1 MKTYFKEH
9 KVSILWFLIGILVIF
24 VTSIVQMAVQSSGGS
39 VAVSDL
45 RNATNTGTVTQSIR
59 YTDDTG
65 GYGTIES
72 ELEGEVVSGLLYV
85 PKTATEDN
93 PAPAVVLTHGYLNA
107 REHQMPNAIELARRG
122 YVVLTIDREGHGNYN
137 NTTNSSAL
145 MTTKGLY
152 DSAKYLYNL
161 PYVDKERVGMT
172 GHSMGGYSTAMS
184 LYQDSVGYTVSTGTT
199 TEGRPYNALGY
210 GIISA
215 GLIQGWSTFIYANS
229 DVDVGILK
237 ATDDEFFFNS
247 YDCNGNATI
256 SRQYLQSQAAAEFV
270 GVSWTAGTPINI
282 QNCGVYVNGELVDY
296 ELGVEISSP
305 FRAIYEADEIHPLN
319 HWSTA
324 STSNVI
330 DFFYAAFGTPSGHEA
345 IAGGNQ
351 IWLVK
356 EIFSFIGMLAL
367 LSLIIPGVSL
377 LLTIPFFKSLK
388 VRTKKVVRDDGLLA
402 IERTEVT
409 PQILEDEVRPLKK
422 WYEHLFVWIPAIF
435 LTLWGGFS
443 IRMWVTDLG
452 DRWFPNTQL
461 FPQDTTNWLAMWTMV
476 CGLMCAL
483 VLFCVWFI
491 RYVANVALVKKGKEP
506 IANDNPFKTASISS
520 FGNAVKTI
528 ILAVLVVFGFYLI
541 VFVNWQV
548 FVVDF
553 RLWTL
558 NFKVFNVP
566 EMLPTM
572 IRYMPFFLVY
582 YIISGIANQ
591 TYRFKNIP
599 EWATIAINAFFNVFG
614 IFLVIMIQYGTFKST
629 GVLWQSDMNLGYIV
643 VFPVVAVLIF
653 ATIISRL
660 LYKKTGNIWLGSL
673 INGMLFT
680 IMTVAGT
687 AASYAYVLG

>member
-1 MKTYFKEH
+1 MKKYYKEN
-9 KVSILWFLIGILVIF
+9 KVSILWFLIGLLVIL
-24 VTSIVQMAVQSSGGS
+24 VTSIVQTAVQSSGGS
-39 VAVSDL
+39 VLVSDL
-45 RNATNTGTVTQSIR
+45 RNATNTGTVSQTIQ
-59 YTDDTG
+59 YTDETG
-65 GYGTIES
+65 GYGTIET
-72 ELEGEVVSGLLYV
+72 ELEGEVVSGILYV
-85 PKTATEDN
+85 PKTASEEN
-93 PAPAVVLTHGYLNA
+93 PAPAIVLTHGYLNA
-107 REHQMPNAIELARRG
+107 REHQLPNAIELARRG
-122 YVVLTIDREGHGNYN
+122 FVVLTIDREGHGNYN
-137 NTTNSSAL
+137 NITNSNAL
-145 MTTKGLY
+145 MTTTGLY

-161 PYVDKERVGMT
+161 PYVDQTRVGMS
-172 GHSMGGYSTAMS
+172 GHSMGGYSTMMS
-184 LYQDSVGYTVSTGTT
+184 LYQDSLIYTVSTGTDSD
-199 TEGRPYNALGY
+199 GRTYNALGY
-210 GIISA
+210 GILSA
-215 GLIQGWSTFIYANS
+215 GLIQGWSTFVYANP

-247 YDCNGNATI
+247 QDADGNATI
-256 SRQYLQSQAAAEFV
+256 SRQYLQSQAAATFV
-270 GVSWTAGTPINI
+270 GVSWTAGTAINI
-282 QNCGVYVNGELVDY
+282 QNCTPYVNGEPVEY

-330 DFFYAAFGTPSGHEA
+330 DFFYAAFGTPSGHSA

-351 IWLVK
+351 IWVIK
-356 EIFSFIGMLAL
+356 EIASFIGMLAL
-367 LSLIIPGVSL
+367 LSLIIPGVGL
-377 LLTIPFFKSLK
+377 FLTIPFFKSLK
-388 VRTKKVVRDDGLLA
+388 VRTKKVIREDGVLA
-402 IERTEVT
+402 IERAEVT

-461 FPQDTTNWLAMWTMV
+461 FPQDTTNWLSMWTMV
-476 CGLMCAL
+476 CGIVCGL
-483 VLFCVWFI
+483 VLLAVYLI
-491 RYVANVALVKKGKEP
+491 RYGINVALVKKNKEP
-506 IANDNPFKTASISS
+506 IANDNPFKTATIFSL
-520 FGNAVKTI
+520 GNAIKTI
-528 ILAVLVVFGFYLI
+528 ILAALVVFGFYLI
-541 VFVNWQV
+541 VFLNWNI

-572 IRYMPFFLVY
+572 LRYLPFFLVY

-629 GVLWQSDMNLGYIV
+629 GVLWQSDMALGYIV

-673 INGMLFT
+673 INGLLFT